1 MKYIKIFALMVGIL
15 GFTACSDYDSTPETP
30 DTNTASG
37 VTVSMKQAD
46 IIFMESKGIVRV
58 PVVVDGTPNGYVTV
72 TCTVEE
78 YVDGNQEYDPAI
90 DLAHYLLTSPTINI
104 ADGDKSG
111 YFEVKLLDDRVINPD
126 RRFKLTL
133 VEAQGATIGSIN
145 STIVNIEDNDDRPYD
160 RLDGAWY
167 MYYKS
172 DPGDERYQTRQVTL
186 STWNLDH
193 WAYGYSYQ
201 LWGIV
206 GDNNPYDEDATES
219 DKLNSGAYPALVM
232 FNYNESTDEGSLTI
246 KLGQT
251 IGQIELPDGSKTA
264 VFLYAVTEDYG
275 IQDSGTVTLTWNE
288 AGDELY
294 VTSSPMGDYINL
306 AGLYQYNR
314 SWYIA
319 DNICWGINK
328 FSRDR

>member
-1 MKYIKIFALMVGIL
+1 MKYLKILALMVGMF
-15 GFTACSDYDSTPETP
+15 GFTACGDYDPTPDSP

-58 PVVVDGTPNGYVTV
+58 PVVVDGTANGYVTV
-72 TCTVEE
+72 TCSVEE
-78 YVDGNQEYDPAI
+78 YIDGNQEYDPAI

-111 YFEVKLLDDRVINPD
+111 YFEVKLIDDRVINND

-133 VEAQGATIGSIN
+133 VDAQGASIGTLN

-167 MYYKS
+167 MPCEYGGAMVSK
-172 DPGDERYQTRQVTL
+172 QVTL
-186 STWNLDH
+186 STWGLDH

-206 GDNNPYDEDATES
+206 GENSPYEEDATEEE
-219 DKLNSGAYPALVM
+219 KLASGAYPILVM
-232 FNYNESTDEGSLTI
+232 FDYNENTDEGSLRI

-251 IGQIELPDGSKTA
+251 LGNIETPDGSKTE
-264 VFLYAVTEDYG
+264 VFLSAITDEGG
-275 IQDSGTVTLTWNE
+275 IQDSGTVSFTWNE
-288 AGDELY
+288 SGDELY
-294 VTSSPMGDYINL
+294 LTSSPLGDHINF

-314 SWYIA
+314 SYYIA
-319 DNICWGINK
+319 DNICYDVTK
-328 FSRDR
+328 LTRDR